1 MTRALVSHWK
11 IVVVSVLAVGLITG
25 LTSGMVLLTSTS
37 GEALAAE
44 LAKNSP
50 EVQDALGSEEVD
62 VLMTEVRDDEAVV
75 ICEAE
80 AGQGIVSVRV
90 DLVSEEVI
98 EVTYKAVGEPY
109 LPDPE
114 MESQTLK
121 TTTDQ
126 LWYEPGEEVAIEISN
141 ISPETITGGGVY
153 YSVYDLEGK
162 LVAGNGLFLAFEWEP
177 GEGLHS
183 FTWDQTNERG
193 EQVDS
198 GTYVMLGKAGDY
210 SDATLI
216 DIN

>member
-11 IVVVSVLAVGLITG
+11 IVVVSVLAVGLIAG
-25 LTSGMVLLTSTS
+25 LTSGIVLLTSTS

-50 EVQDALGSEEVD
+50 EVQDALGSEEVE

-80 AGQGIVSVRV
+80 AGQGVVSVRV
-90 DLVSEEVI
+90 DLGSKEVT

-109 LPDPE
+109 LPYPE

-141 ISPETITGGGVY
+141 ISPETITGGGVI
-153 YSVYDLEGK
+153 YSVYDLEGN
-162 LVAGNGLFLAFEWEP
+162 LVAGNGLFLAFEWET

-183 FTWDQTNERG
+183 FTWDQTNELG
-193 EQVDS
+193 EQVAP
-198 GTYVMLGKAGDY
+198 GTYIMLGKAGDY

-216 DIN
+216 HVS

>member
-25 LTSGMVLLTSTS
+25 LTSGIVLLTSTS

-50 EVQDALGSEEVD
+50 EVQDALGGGKVQVLAVEVKGD
-62 VLMTEVRDDEAVV
+62 QALV
-75 ICEAE
+75 ICAKDI
-80 AGQGIVSVRV
+80 AGGVACVKV
-90 DLVSEEVI
+90 DLENKEVI

-121 TTTDQ
+121 TTTEQ

-141 ISPETITGGGVY
+141 ISPETITGGGVI
-153 YSVYDLEGK
+153 YSVYDLEGN

-183 FTWDQTNERG
+183 FTWDQTNELG
-193 EQVDS
+193 EQVAP
-198 GTYVMLGKAGDY
+198 GTYIMLGKAGDY

-216 DIN
+216 YVS